1 MRERL
6 ERQLHR
12 RAAELGYEVK
22 KREATP
28 VAAAE
33 RPARPEGKAT
43 SRVRNPQKKF
53 LRRLRTPGGESCCFP
68 LSSDRKSYLL

>member
-1 MRERL
+1 VRERL

-22 KREATP
+22 KREAVP

-33 RPARPEGKAT
+33 TPE
-43 SRVRNPQKKF
+43 
-53 LRRLRTPGGESCCFP
+53 
-68 LSSDRKSYLL
+68 